1 MLLLKLIWD
10 GGSGATQRLWRAG
23 TIRVRRTAN
32 NVQCA
37 GTVIASMAALP
48 LSVLQGNS
56 ES

>member
-1 MLLLKLIWD
+1 MLLLKLIRD
-10 GGSGATQRLWRAG
+10 GGSGATQRLWRAD